1 MATNFNLSRLLV
13 PLAFLVGVFTLLPT
27 GEAQRKRGGFDVK
40 AYLSGLDKNSNGL
53 LETSEMKGRTSGFLK
68 NLGFDTSKP
77 VKLSDVVRK
86 VDKDKK
92 DAKESS
98 SRKNKSEA
106 KVPGFGVE
114 REVKGVS
121 DFSASVKEK
130 GKSSGVSL
138 EAQFGK
144 NIMKQVDD
152 VIRRYDRN
160 KNSQLD
166 ADEIKRGRW
175 GSPKPAESDLNRDG
189 ILTRSELANR
199 YQAREKSVRTS
210 RGRSNDRS
218 SRKDSD
224 RGRDSS
230 RSSSNRRSSSSR
242 SSSSRSTSS
251 RSSSSRPSSTRSS
264 SRSRSSSKSSSDL
277 SSSREK
283 SSSSKSSRYISYA
296 KSLIKKYDKNND
308 GRLSKKEQEAM
319 TAAPKASADSNK
331 DGYISVEELA
341 VSIGGGASV
350 STSSEKSKSDSKS
363 SSTSKREKS
372 RSRDRSSSRSS
383 RKKVTSFSSG
393 DTNNDGQINMHEY
406 AKEWSSEELEEF
418 EKRDLNNDGVIT
430 AQEWA
435 KSRSG
440 K

>member
-13 PLAFLVGVFTLLPT
+13 PLVFLVGVFTLLHT

-40 AYLSGLDKNSNGL
+40 AYLNGLDKNSNGL

-92 DAKESS
+92 DAEKSS

-121 DFSASVKEK
+121 DFSASVEEK

-199 YQAREKSVRTS
+199 YRAREKSVRIS

-230 RSSSNRRSSSSR
+230 SSRSSSNRRSSSSR
-242 SSSSRSTSS
+242 SSSSRSSQ
-251 RSSSSRPSSTRSS
+251 SS
-264 SRSRSSSKSSSDL
+264 SRSRSSSKGSSGS
-277 SSSREK
+277 SSSRET